1 MSEETRLQKR
11 ERHVR
16 EAQAHVSRQEHIL
29 EKMRQGGTQS
39 FAALTLLRVFKETL
53 RSSQQVLARLRRG
66 YDADADAPASP
77 EAWSGTSYA
86 QKAREAEELANKA
99 GDPTEKAGWEKI
111 AQGYRILAKGRPSS
125 K

>member
-1 MSEETRLQKR
+1 MPEETRLQKR

-16 EAQAHVSRQEHIL
+16 EAQAHVSRQEHVL
-29 EKMRQGGTQS
+29 EKMRQSGTPS
-39 FAALTLLRVFKETL
+39 FAALTLLRVFKEAL

-66 YDADADAPASP
+66 YDTGPDEPASP

-86 QKAREAEELANKA
+86 QKAHAAVELANKA

-111 AQGYRILAKGRPSS
+111 AEGYTILAKRRPSS
-125 K
+125 E